1 MRFQVPQF
9 IETETR
15 IIGPF
20 SLKQFGFI
28 AAGAILIFI
37 LRYIFSNLMIWIAVS
52 LPIGGLAVALAFV
65 KIDGVPLSKYVSLAI
80 SFMAG
85 GKSFTFKPDWRG
97 ENKAGEKLPDNY
109 EKYLNNNG

>member
-1 MRFQVPQF
+1 
-9 IETETR
+9 
-15 IIGPF
+15 
-20 SLKQFGFI
+20 
-28 AAGAILIFI
+28 
-37 LRYIFSNLMIWIAVS
+37 
-52 LPIGGLAVALAFV
+52 LAFV

-85 GKSFTFKPDWRG
+85 GKSFTFKPDWGG